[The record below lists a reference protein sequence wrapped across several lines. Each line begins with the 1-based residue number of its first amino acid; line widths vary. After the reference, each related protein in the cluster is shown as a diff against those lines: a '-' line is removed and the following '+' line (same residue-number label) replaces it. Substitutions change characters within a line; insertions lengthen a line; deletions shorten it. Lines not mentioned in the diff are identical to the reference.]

1 MKLVIGGAT
10 GFVGSDLL
18 RQALLSKEI
27 SSIIAVGRRPAS
39 APEGTDASKLD
50 NIVSK
55 DLTQY
60 SDEAK
65 QKLAGVDACIWYV
78 SCAGDG
84 QDMRVC
90 YNHPSKLMMLQ
101 DDCGNAEQ
109 TEGHAVGGN
118 QESLVRLRYG
128 RTPDVG

>member
-10 GFVGSDLL
+10 GFVGTNLL
-18 RQALLSKEI
+18 RQALLSKDV

-55 DLTQY
+55 DLLQY
-60 SDEAK
+60 SEEAK

-78 SCAGDG
+78 SGIHWG
-84 QDMRVC
+84 QHTHVY
-90 YNHPSKLMMLQ
+90 YNYIPFAYEFTGLLQ
-101 DDCGNAEQ
+101 
-109 TEGHAVGGN
+109 
-118 QESLVRLRYG
+118 
-128 RTPDVG
+128 